1 MSKIKE
7 IYKLIMYKNFVLTEF
22 CYSNSIDIDLIIY
35 EHWMMYFFSIEI
47 ICPGNEVFSSD
58 FY

>member
-22 CYSNSIDIDLIIY
+22 CYSNSIDLIIY
-35 EHWMMYFFSIEI
+35 EHWMSFFPIEI

-58 FY
+58 LY

>member
-1 MSKIKE
+1 MSQIKE

-22 CYSNSIDIDLIIY
+22 CYSNSIDLIIY

-58 FY
+58 LY